1 MKNEFKDFLEILK
14 EAKGNKEY
22 FKNLIE
28 HDKNIINKEFIITI
42 DSIQNT
48 YSPLTYCINNKFS
61 ELSIILIEQG
71 ANINYKTLPNEDTP
85 FLIACRKGLEDVVKK
100 LLQCK
105 NIEINCLNS
114 KNETWYTIL
123 LNNLN
128 ITIYNLIQNHINPK
142 LKEYNNKKKYINNKK
157 KIIINN
163 LSLDFPLEHKSNYID
178 GKLGKFI
185 NINIIY

>member
-1 MKNEFKDFLEILK
+1 MKNEFKDFLEILN
-14 EAKGNKEY
+14 EAKGNIEY

-85 FLIACRKGLEDVVKK
+85 LLIACRKGLEDVVKK
-100 LLQCK
+100 LLECK

-114 KNETWYTIL
+114 KNETWYIL
-123 LNNLN
+123 
-128 ITIYNLIQNHINPK
+128 
-142 LKEYNNKKKYINNKK
+142 
-157 KIIINN
+157 
-163 LSLDFPLEHKSNYID
+163 
-178 GKLGKFI
+178 
-185 NINIIY
+185 